1 MGRAVRI
8 RAGNDFF
15 ARFIGFLRHDG
26 TASLTELVDRLIPE
40 RHVALRVA
48 AASVE
53 NAAAMASAL
62 HHMTFMALWTD
73 DARVDHDGF
82 IRTAGRTLQVAAIG
96 ARAVDHE
103 CAAGIAFHIRHLF
116 RPFGKAVRFDVLAVR
131 IIRAGKIFPVAA
143 HFHDHLCA
151 AFLTGDIRDFLILLL
166 IFFRFDIR

>member
-1 MGRAVRI
+1 MGRTVRI
-8 RAGNDFF
+8 RAGNDLL

-26 TASLTELVDRLIPE
+26 SASLTELVDRLIPE

-62 HHMTFMALWTD
+62 HHMPFMALRTD

-82 IRTAGRTLQVAAIG
+82 IRAAGRTFQITAIG
-96 ARAVDHE
+96 ACAIDHE
-103 CAAGIAFHIRHLF
+103 RTAGIAFHIRHLF
-116 RPFGKAVRFDVLAVR
+116 RPFGKAVRLDVLAVR
-131 IIRAGKIFPVAA
+131 IIRAGEIFPIAA
-143 HFHDHLCA
+143 HFHDHLCT

-166 IFFRFDIR
+166 ILFCFYIR